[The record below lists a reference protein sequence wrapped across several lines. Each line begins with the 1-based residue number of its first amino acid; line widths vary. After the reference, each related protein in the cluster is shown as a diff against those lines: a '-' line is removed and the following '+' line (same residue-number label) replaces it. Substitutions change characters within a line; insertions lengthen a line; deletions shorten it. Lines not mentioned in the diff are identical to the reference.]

1 MWICNIILECKYII
15 MGSKPSIPGNKKL
28 DADNSGSK
36 KNELKPGTKSP
47 RPNTPEPLGKKDLM
61 ISYSHQDKEMM
72 ARLRDNLEANGITV
86 WVDVIGLQAGVD
98 FLSKIGQA
106 IIDAK
111 LFITLLSFSSI
122 KSKYC
127 KDEVALAYI
136 SQKAIFPVVITP
148 QAELLSE
155 MDTGMKL
162 QLATTPWNMFLDSDE
177 FDKDFEKL
185 LSKLKQELDSQSEE
199 KEDPRKKR
207 LKRKKSSFFRSMS
220 EDGFK
225 EKMEM
230 PEDYWTR
237 LYKESDMVSTES
249 ETEWLTEN
257 LKHELDIDEE
267 LEGMVLKE
275 NFMNFC
281 LVDGDLQPVWP
292 RIQDYTSEMFA
303 IQEVFSMDS
312 SVRIDAIE
320 NLGRF
325 QSNQVI
331 ENLRDLSRDK
341 DSNIRS
347 VAAISL
353 AKTGNMDQKTIKV
366 LMNCLNDKD
375 RLVREAGC
383 LALGHLGAKK
393 AVPRLLHLWRNDFI
407 SHVREAA
414 QAALEQIGGE
424 EVDQAMHITKVLAE
438 EIRMLTEE
446 T

>member
-1 MWICNIILECKYII
+1 MRFVLHF
-15 MGSKPSIPGNKKL
+15 
-28 DADNSGSK
+28 
-36 KNELKPGTKSP
+36 KSF
-47 RPNTPEPLGKKDLM
+47 
-61 ISYSHQDKEMM
+61 
-72 ARLRDNLEANGITV
+72 
-86 WVDVIGLQAGVD
+86 GVV
-98 FLSKIGQA
+98 
-106 IIDAK
+106 
-111 LFITLLSFSSI
+111 
-122 KSKYC
+122 Y
-127 KDEVALAYI
+127 
-136 SQKAIFPVVITP
+136 
-148 QAELLSE
+148 
-155 MDTGMKL
+155 
-162 QLATTPWNMFLDSDE
+162 E
-177 FDKDFEKL
+177 FDD
-185 LSKLKQELDSQSEE
+185 
-199 KEDPRKKR
+199 
-207 LKRKKSSFFRSMS
+207 
-220 EDGFK
+220 
-225 EKMEM
+225 
-230 PEDYWTR
+230 
-237 LYKESDMVSTES
+237 
-249 ETEWLTEN
+249 
-257 LKHELDIDEE
+257 
-267 LEGMVLKE
+267 
-275 NFMNFC
+275 FC

-375 RLVREAGC
+375 RLVREAG
-383 LALGHLGAKK
+383 
-393 AVPRLLHLWRNDFI
+393 RNDFI